1 MKFKGEF
8 CDMKVLILA
17 GGFGTRLSEETNLI
31 PKPMVEIGGKPILW
45 HIMKIYSY
53 YGFNEFIILTGYKSH
68 IIKDYFINY
77 YTQYSDITVD
87 MSNNSV
93 EIHTTRHEPW
103 KVTMLYTGQD
113 SMTGGRIL
121 HAKDYIGNET
131 FMLTYGDGVSDV
143 NLKELLKFH
152 QAHKKAITM
161 TSILPE
167 GKFGALDI
175 DESTHR
181 IKSFVE
187 KPKGDSHINNAGWIN
202 GGFFV
207 CEPKVFDYIQEG
219 DATIFEQAPL
229 RNLARDGELYSYKHY
244 GFWKCMDTLK
254 DKNDLTNLWLN
265 HKAPWALWLM
275 NGG

>member
-1 MKFKGEF
+1 
-8 CDMKVLILA
+8 MKVLILA

-53 YGFNEFIILTGYKSH
+53 YGFNDFIILTGYKGH
-68 IIKDYFINY
+68 VIKDYFINY

-93 EIHTTRHEPW
+93 TIHNTRHEPW

-121 HAKDYIGNET
+121 HARNYINNET
-131 FMLTYGDGVSDV
+131 FMLTYGDGVSDIDI
-143 NLKELLKFH
+143 LDLLNF
-152 QAHKKAITM
+152 HKKHNGVVTM
-161 TSILPE
+161 TSIIPD
-167 GKFGALDI
+167 GKFGVLDI
-175 DESTHR
+175 DNTTNR
-181 IKSFVE
+181 IKNFIE
-187 KPKGDSHINNAGWIN
+187 KPKGDVNLSNVGWIN

-207 CEPKVFDYIQEG
+207 CEPEVFNYIENG
-219 DATIFEQAPL
+219 AYTIFEQEPL
-229 RNLARDGELYSYKHY
+229 RKLALNGELYSYKHY

-254 DKNDLTNLWLN
+254 DKLELN
-265 HKAPWALWLM
+265 KMLNNNEALWKKWE
-275 NGG
+275 